1 MNTAAEEKYA
11 SIERLAPTVCATL
24 VVVLPISA
32 VLHMPDVMFFI
43 YSFVAGLMFFL
54 GWQAT
59 LRRIHAIVPVVL
71 FLSGFVLAF
80 AKIVHSYLQM
90 PAPLFYLQGL
100 GVPAFSFFLLI
111 WCSKLLSRRSN
122 AD

>member
-11 SIERLAPTVCATL
+11 SMERLAPTACTTL
-24 VVVLPISA
+24 AVALPISA
-32 VLHMPDVMFFI
+32 VLHMPDVLFI
-43 YSFVAGLMFFL
+43 MYSLVAGLAFFL

-59 LRRIHAIVPVVL
+59 LRRMHVIVPSVL
-71 FLSGFVLAF
+71 FVSGAALAF
-80 AKIVHSYLQM
+80 AKIAQPILQV

-100 GVPAFSFFLLI
+100 GAPAFSFFLFI
-111 WCSKLLSRRSN
+111 WSSKLLSRRGN